1 MGKDSLLLKPI
12 KVGHLTLKNRIMFP
26 PQTTGYEERDG
37 SIGERSF
44 NFYKR
49 IAQGGSS
56 YVVIGDVAPVMTA
69 SPTPKLCDD
78 RQIPTYKKLAD
89 MMHEYDCK
97 VALQIFYPEYDVP
110 GVGRLIMQSRMAMM
124 EAQKAKEAGD
134 MATFAAKMQ
143 ESKEIGNSAYAKLH
157 HDMLHF
163 VTEATIEQLKTSIP
177 MPTIP
182 AVTYYWGPGETM
194 VKNIWN
200 SNASITEQ
208 QGVAEDSYAASKSQ
222 AEN

>member
-1 MGKDSLLLKPI
+1 MGRDSLLLQPI

-26 PQTTGYEERDG
+26 PQTTGYEERDR

-49 IAQGGSS
+49 VAQGGSS

-89 MMHEYDCK
+89 MMHEYDCR
-97 VALQIFYPEYDVP
+97 VALQIFHPEYDVP

-124 EAQKAKEAGD
+124 EAQKAKETGD

-143 ESKEIGNSAYAKLH
+143 ESKEIVLMQNYI
-157 HDMLHF
+157 M
-163 VTEATIEQLKTSIP
+163 IC
-177 MPTIP
+177 
-182 AVTYYWGPGETM
+182 
-194 VKNIWN
+194 
-200 SNASITEQ
+200 ITL
-208 QGVAEDSYAASKSQ
+208 
-222 AEN
+222 